1 MIYVSYFKCES
12 CPSAL
17 MCFFVLAIISLL
29 LAVVNSVAVAVVA
42 VAVAMA
48 VMNVKI
54 VLDLLDEVLKGERVG
69 SLDGEA
75 EGSAPDLGGHDTEG
89 ARHTEKDGVV
99 VELVEAVVHEEGTG
113 SGINVGPGVGD
124 LASCLK
130 NLRDNL
136 VASLNE
142 VDEVVVLD
150 ILISEVELAHKARI
164 SLTENGVTVSWDN
177 LARGKSILNILSDVI
192 LIPVFSELSL

>member
-1 MIYVSYFKCES
+1 
-12 CPSAL
+12 

-29 LAVVNSVAVAVVA
+29 LAVGNGVAVAVVS
-42 VAVAMA
+42 VAMT
-48 VMNVKI
+48 VTMVNVKI

-69 SLDGEA
+69 SLNWEA
-75 EGSAPDLGGHDTEG
+75 KGSAPDLGCHDTEG
-89 ARHTEKDGVV
+89 TRHTEEDSVV

-130 NLRDNL
+130 DLRDNL

-142 VDEVVVLD
+142 VHEVIVLD
-150 ILISEVELAHKARI
+150 VLVSKLELTHEARV
-164 SLTENGVTVSWDN
+164 SLTEDGVTVSWDD
-177 LARGKSILNILSDVI
+177 LAGGKSILNILSNVI
-192 LIPVFSELSL
+192 LIPVLSELGL